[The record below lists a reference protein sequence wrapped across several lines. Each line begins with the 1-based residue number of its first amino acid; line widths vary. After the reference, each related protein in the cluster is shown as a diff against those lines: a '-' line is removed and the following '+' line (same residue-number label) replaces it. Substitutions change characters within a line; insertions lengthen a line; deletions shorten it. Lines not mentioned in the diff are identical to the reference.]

1 MSGSYNDYSGYIKNK
16 FGTRVQKISVNTGA
30 TCPNRDGTKGTGGC
44 IYCDNE
50 AFNPAYALS
59 SKTISQQLTE
69 GIQYFSKK
77 YPSQKYI
84 AFFQSFTNTYQ
95 PVDIIRKNVEEALSY
110 PGVVGVSLATRP
122 DCVSDEILEMLSG
135 FAKKHFIV
143 VEYGVESSLNK
154 TLELINRCHTWE
166 DSIDAIRRTSGY
178 GLKTCAHLIIGLPG
192 ETEKDFIHHAQEIS
206 KLPVDFI
213 KMHQLQILS
222 GTQASELYKKDP
234 EIFRIF
240 SVDDYTD
247 IMCGFITHLS
257 PSIIIERF
265 SGESTPGRVIAPKW
279 NRKKN
284 FEITEIIRSKLKERN
299 LTQGQRI

>member
-1 MSGSYNDYSGYIKNK
+1 
-16 FGTRVQKISVNTGA
+16 
-30 TCPNRDGTKGTGGC
+30 
-44 IYCDNE
+44 
-50 AFNPAYALS
+50 
-59 SKTISQQLTE
+59 
-69 GIQYFSKK
+69 
-77 YPSQKYI
+77 
-84 AFFQSFTNTYQ
+84 
-95 PVDIIRKNVEEALSY
+95 
-110 PGVVGVSLATRP
+110 
-122 DCVSDEILEMLSG
+122 
-135 FAKKHFIV
+135 
-143 VEYGVESSLNK
+143 
-154 TLELINRCHTWE
+154 
-166 DSIDAIRRTSGY
+166 
-178 GLKTCAHLIIGLPG
+178 
-192 ETEKDFIHHAQEIS
+192 
-206 KLPVDFI
+206 
-213 KMHQLQILS
+213 MHQLQILS